1 MNGWALKYN
10 YTDQDKRNLTVGSL
24 ESLCEVFRES
34 DEGLLVPRAYESFS
48 NVDDFSTTFGGE
60 LRTLKAI
67 NLRNEQV
74 PAVDAMMSFLETNY
88 GAVLF
93 APCGKGKTVMG
104 LEMIRRLG
112 RKAVVLVHKTFLV
125 EQWVE
130 RVKMFFPSAKVGFW
144 QRDTIP
150 DGSEDIVIAMVQS
163 IVNPN
168 REYPQHLYEMF
179 GTLVADET
187 HRYAAP
193 MWQDAI
199 TRFRARNRIGLTAT
213 PTRRDGLHEVF
224 LLHIG
229 PIAYEMEGHTRVP
242 MIWRINTDTKIPF
255 HQYRM
260 WNGEA
265 NTAKLITLVAQ
276 DMQRTDRILRFT
288 TRALKKGRKVL
299 ILSERVAH
307 CREMKS
313 VLSKQLDEFTVGLY
327 IGGMK
332 QEAREAS
339 AECDVVI
346 GSYAMAQ
353 EGLDIPS
360 LDTLILA
367 TPKTSITQSV
377 GRILRESPDKKDPVV
392 VDFVDHHI
400 QILEYYWLARK
411 KKYDNLNYKYVDY

>member
-1 MNGWALKYN
+1 
-10 YTDQDKRNLTVGSL
+10 
-24 ESLCEVFRES
+24 
-34 DEGLLVPRAYESFS
+34 
-48 NVDDFSTTFGGE
+48 
-60 LRTLKAI
+60 
-67 NLRNEQV
+67 
-74 PAVDAMMSFLETNY
+74 
-88 GAVLF
+88 
-93 APCGKGKTVMG
+93 
-104 LEMIRRLG
+104 
-112 RKAVVLVHKTFLV
+112 
-125 EQWVE
+125 
-130 RVKMFFPSAKVGFW
+130 
-144 QRDTIP
+144 
-150 DGSEDIVIAMVQS
+150 
-163 IVNPN
+163 
-168 REYPQHLYEMF
+168 
-179 GTLVADET
+179 
-187 HRYAAP
+187 
-193 MWQDAI
+193 
-199 TRFRARNRIGLTAT
+199 
-213 PTRRDGLHEVF
+213 
-224 LLHIG
+224 
-229 PIAYEMEGHTRVP
+229 
-242 MIWRINTDTKIPF
+242 
-255 HQYRM
+255 
-260 WNGEA
+260 
-265 NTAKLITLVAQ
+265 
-276 DMQRTDRILRFT
+276 MQRTDKILRFT

-313 VLSKQLDEFTVGLY
+313 VLSEQLDEFTVGLY